1 MWFLIIQILLLM
13 LLAAFLGAWLAWW
26 WTQRNF
32 EDITESYEDLHK
44 ASGKIDFE
52 PVETRLTSIETA
64 ISSFKIPD
72 PDYSPLSTRLDALTT
87 KVSGPNSDLDA
98 IQSRLVN
105 LSDRMN
111 EQKGP
116 DLEPMEARLSRI
128 EEKLSGV
135 DTESLQTA
143 ISLLDLSIKEQEFP
157 QTDLSHVHA
166 HIESLTEKVEALKP
180 SAEAAPSIDMDAIRA
195 ELQGVGSTDL
205 SPVFERMS
213 GVERAVVGLKAPE
226 VDLSGILEQLDRL
239 EAKVAEPV
247 VFDVPTAEKDFEALY
262 QRLQGIEHNLHEIN
276 TTPSTPVDLSG
287 VEQRM
292 TALENFLQ
300 SPNPDFDI
308 LHTRLTALENSI
320 TAIDTTAT
328 DLTPFY
334 ARFSAIDS
342 ALQAMRADDSSQ
354 PALDNLEHRLTALQ
368 ETMAQAPQI
377 DMGPV
382 ITSIRSV
389 ESRLDIGALEDRLT
403 AIEYGLAAMHHM
415 LRSRQEPP
423 TYTPPPAPEYV
434 RPRPPA
440 PQQNFAMPPRPQPP
454 RQTYVPPAQQPV
466 QQPPQRR
473 DIDVL
478 GGARR
483 QGDQANLLTGAAFG
497 EADNLEVING
507 VGPMLSTLL
516 NDIGVFYFW
525 QIAEWTPE
533 NIDYVDDLLQHFPGR
548 IQRDDWVGQAQILAI
563 QPGAARHPSQ
573 QRGY

>member
-32 EDITESYEDLHK
+32 EDITESYEELHK
-44 ASGKIDFE
+44 SSGKIDFE
-52 PVETRLTSIETA
+52 PVESRLTGIEKA
-64 ISSFKIPD
+64 ISSFKIPETD
-72 PDYSPLSTRLDALTT
+72 FSPLSSRLDSLTT
-87 KVSGPNSDLDA
+87 KVSGPNSELDA

-105 LSDRMN
+105 LSDRMQEN
-111 EQKGP
+111 TGP
-116 DLEPMEARLSRI
+116 DLEPMETRLARM
-128 EEKLSGV
+128 EEKLSGL

-143 ISLLDLSIKEQEFP
+143 LALLELSIKEQEFP

-166 HIESLTEKVEALKP
+166 HIESLTEKVEALKLN
-180 SAEAAPSIDMDAIRA
+180 AEATPAVDMDAIRA
-195 ELQGVGSTDL
+195 ELRGIGTTDL

-226 VDLSGILEQLDRL
+226 IDLTGILEQLDRL

-247 VFDVPTAEKDFEALY
+247 VFDVPTAEKDFEALF
-262 QRLQGIEHNLHEIN
+262 QRLQGIEHNLHAMN
-276 TTPSTPVDLSG
+276 TAPPTQVDLSG

-320 TAIDTTAT
+320 AAIDRSAT

-334 ARFSAIDS
+334 ARFAAIDS
-342 ALQAMRADDSSQ
+342 ALQAMRASDSSQ

-368 ETMAQAPQI
+368 EALQDNMAQAPQF

-382 ITSIRSV
+382 INSIRSV
-389 ESRLDIGALEDRLT
+389 ESRLDVGALEDRLT

-423 TYTPPPAPEYV
+423 AYTPPPVPDYA
-434 RPRPPA
+434 RPRPPV
-440 PQQNFAMPPRPQPP
+440 PQQNFAMPPRAQPP
-454 RQTYVPPAQQPV
+454 RQTYAAPPQQPV
-466 QQPPQRR
+466 QRR

-497 EADNLEVING
+497 EPDNLEVING
-507 VGPMLSTLL
+507 VGPMLNTLL
-516 NDIGVFYFW
+516 NDVGVFYFW

-548 IQRDDWVGQAQILAI
+548 IERDDWVGQAQILAN

-573 QRGY
+573 QRSY